1 MKVIVAKL
9 PGGAAVPVNL
19 NEGASVL
26 DAIQAANYAS
36 GLEGGFEIR
45 KNDSVVTA
53 SEKVAHG
60 DIISLTA
67 KVQGN
72 AKKNYSGLIY
82 VTVANSGVAPVYVR
96 HFPLKA
102 QSFFQPEDEN
112 EKLAVQGKILTYV
125 NKDSFNADDYKF
137 AAIKPNQDRPVKFRS
152 LNCGNL
158 FLSPETLL
166 VVCLKDDV
174 ISIDNPA
181 KFYEAAVPVT
191 GESTTNECGETA
203 CECESE
209 PEEKPKAKKSR
220 KRKAKKTEACK
231 CEAKKDDVC
240 DCEHEVNL
248 DTAGCG
254 ETECKCKEE
263 LKPLASISVSLPN
276 TSFDDIVKTITKLKK
291 MFGDSEIS
299 ANIFCDLQI

>member
-72 AKKNYSGLIY
+72 AKKNYSGVIFI
-82 VTVANSGVAPVYVR
+82 TVAGSGVASAYMR

-102 QSFFQPEDEN
+102 QSFFRPEDEN
-112 EKLAVQGKILTYV
+112 EKLAVQGNILTYV
-125 NKDSFNADDYKF
+125 DKDSFNADDYKF
-137 AAIKPNQDRPVKFRS
+137 AVIKPNQDKPVKFRS

-158 FLSPETLL
+158 FLSPESLL
-166 VVCLKDDV
+166 VVCLKDNI

-181 KFYEAAVPVT
+181 KFYEDILIPNWA
-191 GESTTNECGETA
+191 ESDANECGETA
-203 CECESE
+203 CECEPE
-209 PEEKPKAKKSR
+209 PEEKPKAKESR

-231 CEAKKDDVC
+231 CE
-240 DCEHEVNL
+240 CEHEANL
-248 DTAGCG
+248 DTTERG
-254 ETECKCKEE
+254 ETACECIAPNIIGPSVSATVSIQSMPFDDAMETIKKF
-263 LKPLASISVSLPN
+263 KSTFRDKNISV
-276 TSFDDIVKTITKLKK
+276 
-291 MFGDSEIS
+291 
-299 ANIFCDLQI
+299 NIFCDNLQI